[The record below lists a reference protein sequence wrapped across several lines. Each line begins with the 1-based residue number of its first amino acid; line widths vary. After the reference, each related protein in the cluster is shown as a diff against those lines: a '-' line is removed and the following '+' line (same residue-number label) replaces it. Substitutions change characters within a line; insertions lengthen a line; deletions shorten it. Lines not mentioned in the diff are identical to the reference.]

1 MKSQRDQ
8 LLELLATDLDFKAT
22 ITLDFDTAT
31 EEFVTH
37 DNNEEVGRLSATI
50 ERLQDT
56 IRTLG
61 NRNVK
66 LQNTITD
73 LNTKIKEW
81 EGKAA
86 LAQAVRKPFNVHA
99 KRPIRIGKKH
109 RPHLSSEQV
118 WDIRDHI
125 KMGKGDA
132 EIRDLMGN
140 EFKASTIWRIRNNLA
155 YKKVGSRPHPSTTNA
170 KPRAT
175 AHAGHGITQGSA

>member
-73 LNTKIKEW
+73 LNTKTKETYD
-81 EGKAA
+81 AHA
-86 LAQAVRKPFNVHA
+86 L
-99 KRPIRIGKKH
+99 RPARIGKKH

-118 WDIRDHI
+118 WDIRDFI